1 MLWMIRFRYK
11 VSKIIYNAYRTANSK
26 LEYNFGFSND
36 VNSVEFTGNFNFNH
50 SMILLLGSM
59 ING

>member
-1 MLWMIRFRYK
+1 MRY
-11 VSKIIYNAYRTANSK
+11 VSNIIYNSYRTANSK

-36 VNSVEFTGNFNFNH
+36 VNSVELTGNFSFNH
-50 SMILLLGSM
+50 SMMLLLGSM